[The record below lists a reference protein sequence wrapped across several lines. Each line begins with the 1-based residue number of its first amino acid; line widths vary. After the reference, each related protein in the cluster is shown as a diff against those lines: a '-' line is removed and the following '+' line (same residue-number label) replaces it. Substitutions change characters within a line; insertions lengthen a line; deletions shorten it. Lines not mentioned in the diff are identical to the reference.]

1 MATLDDKTIQDFDDQ
16 WTRYSDNEGW
26 YGSLELF
33 QDIIDPLIDAENIAG
48 KRVIDIGSGTGRIVG
63 MLLKAGA
70 SHVDAVEPAE
80 GAFARLKEN
89 VAAME
94 RGDAVT
100 CINAR
105 GDAWEVAEPADYV
118 FSIGV
123 IQFIPEPD
131 STVKRCFEALKPG
144 GEIFF
149 WLYSHEGNE
158 LYLSFIRPIRAIT
171 TRLPHIALVTFNWL
185 LYLIL
190 VVYRYCSLV
199 LPLPLRRYINQI
211 WWPMTPRKRRLVIYD
226 QLNPSY
232 AKYHKRHEAIELLEK
247 AGFTDV
253 KAHHR
258 HGYSWC
264 VWGRK
269 PA

>member
-1 MATLDDKTIQDFDDQ
+1 MANLDDKTIADFDDQ

-33 QDIIDPLIDAENIAG
+33 QDIIDPLIDANGING
-48 KRVIDIGSGTGRIVG
+48 KRVVDIGSGTGRIVG

-80 GAFARLKEN
+80 GAFGKLKEN
-89 VAAME
+89 VSAME
-94 RGDAVT
+94 NGTNVN

-105 GDAWEVAEPADYV
+105 GDAWEIAEPADFV
-118 FSIGV
+118 ISIGV

-131 STVKRCFEALKPG
+131 TTVKRCFDALKPG

-158 LYLSFIRPIRAIT
+158 LYLSFIKPIRAFT
-171 TRLPHIALVTFNWL
+171 TRIPHSALVAFNWM
-185 LYLIL
+185 LYIIL
-190 VVYRYCSLV
+190 VGYRFLSLA
-199 LPLPLRRYINQI
+199 LPLPLRRYLNQI

-232 AKYHKRHEAIELLEK
+232 SKYHKQHEAIELLEH

-253 KAHHR
+253 KTHHR

-264 VWGRK
+264 VRGRK
-269 PA
+269 PD

>member
-1 MATLDDKTIQDFDDQ
+1 MAKLDDKTIQDFDDQ

-33 QDIIDPLIDAENIAG
+33 QDIVSPLINADDIRG
-48 KRVIDIGSGTGRIVG
+48 KRVVDIGSGTGRIVG

-80 GAFARLKEN
+80 GAFARLEEN
-89 VAAME
+89 VDAME
-94 RGDAVT
+94 RGSSVN

-105 GDAWEVAEPADYV
+105 GDAWEIAEPADYV

-123 IQFIPEPD
+123 IQFIPEPAD
-131 STVKRCFEALKPG
+131 TVKRCFDALKPG

-158 LYLSFIRPIRAIT
+158 LYLSFIKPIRAIT
-171 TRLPHIALVTFNWL
+171 TRLPHSALLSFNWL
-185 LYLIL
+185 LYLVL
-190 VVYRYCSLV
+190 VAYRSLSLW
-199 LPLPLRRYINQI
+199 LPLPLKHYLNKV

-232 AKYHKRHEAIELLEK
+232 AKYHKQHEAIELLEK
-247 AGFTDV
+247 AGFTNV
-253 KAHHR
+253 KTHHR

-264 VWGRK
+264 VWGKK
-269 PA
+269 PG